1 MLDDPFLGI
10 GTEQKV
16 SRASV
21 YVHCAHLAQ
30 VAQARQRK
38 HDRYAPGDLFARE
51 DQLGVAR
58 NQAGAQLG
66 HDLAIH
72 PASGFLS
79 GHVQRGYYVKAQVGS
94 VLFPEWSLYP
104 QVQ

>member
-1 MLDDPFLGI
+1 MLDDPFPGI
-10 GTEQKV
+10 GAEQKV
-16 SRASV
+16 SRSSV

-30 VAQARQRK
+30 VAQAWQRK
-38 HDRYAPGDLFARE
+38 HDGYAPGDLFAHE

-79 GHVQRGYYVKAQVGS
+79 GHVQRGYYVKAQIVVIRIPLASGH
-94 VLFPEWSLYP
+94 
-104 QVQ
+104 